1 MTGQLNINRLREF
14 PMWRALLVLFGA
26 LLFGLVVSAFCSGW
40 LGSAAGWEAPAVMK
54 TATVMQNA
62 LMFMVPALLTGF
74 VFYGKAFRFV
84 GLSKKP
90 PMSAIVWML
99 VVYVAMTPAMNWL
112 VAWNASVSLPESMA
126 PLEQWLKTQEMAAQE
141 ATSQVVDVSSPFDL
155 CLTILL
161 VGILTGLCEETF
173 FRGALQQ
180 IFICGTKKG
189 HLAVWISALI
199 FSAMHFQFYGFVPRL
214 VLGAFFG
221 YMYLWSGSL
230 WVPVVG
236 HAINNTAVVVLI
248 WLKEQGTAS
257 SIDSVGVAE
266 SGVPYAAIASV
277 LATLA
282 LMIVFRA
289 YNARG
294 NG

>member
-1 MTGQLNINRLREF
+1 MARQLNINHLHEF

-40 LGSAAGWEAPAVMK
+40 LGSVAGWEAPAVMK

-62 LMFMVPALLTGF
+62 LMFMAPALLTGF
-74 VFYGKAFRFV
+74 VFYGKTFRFV

-90 PMSAIVWML
+90 SLPAVAWML

-112 VAWNASVSLPESMA
+112 VAWNASVSLPETMA
-126 PLEQWLKTQEMAAQE
+126 PLEQWFKAQEMAAQE
-141 ATSQVVDVSSPFDL
+141 ATTQVVDVSSPLDL
-155 CLTILL
+155 CFTILL
-161 VGILTGLCEETF
+161 VGLLTGLCEETF

-180 IFICGTKKG
+180 IFVSGTKKG
-189 HLAVWISALI
+189 HLAVWISALV

-230 WVPVVG
+230 WVPVAG
-236 HAINNTAVVVLI
+236 HAINNTAVVVLT
-248 WLKEQGTAS
+248 WLKEQGVVS
-257 SIDSVGVAE
+257 SIDTVGVAE
-266 SGVPYAAIASV
+266 SGVPYVAISSTI
-277 LATLA
+277 ATVA

-289 YNARG
+289 YNKKRHG
-294 NG
+294 

>member
-1 MTGQLNINRLREF
+1 
-14 PMWRALLVLFGA
+14 
-26 LLFGLVVSAFCSGW
+26 
-40 LGSAAGWEAPAVMK
+40 
-54 TATVMQNA
+54 
-62 LMFMVPALLTGF
+62 
-74 VFYGKAFRFV
+74 
-84 GLSKKP
+84 
-90 PMSAIVWML
+90 MSAIVWML

-126 PLEQWLKTQEMAAQE
+126 PLEQWLKAQEMGAQE

-236 HAINNTAVVVLI
+236 HAINNTAVVVLT
-248 WLKEQGTAS
+248 WLKEQGIAS

-266 SGVPYAAIASV
+266 SSVPYAAIASV

-289 YNARG
+289 YNAKG

>member
-126 PLEQWLKTQEMAAQE
+126 PLEQWLKAQEMGRKR
-141 ATSQVVDVSSPFDL
+141 P
-155 CLTILL
+155 LL
-161 VGILTGLCEETF
+161 
-173 FRGALQQ
+173 
-180 IFICGTKKG
+180 K
-189 HLAVWISALI
+189 
-199 FSAMHFQFYGFVPRL
+199 
-214 VLGAFFG
+214 
-221 YMYLWSGSL
+221 
-230 WVPVVG
+230 
-236 HAINNTAVVVLI
+236 
-248 WLKEQGTAS
+248 
-257 SIDSVGVAE
+257 
-266 SGVPYAAIASV
+266 
-277 LATLA
+277 
-282 LMIVFRA
+282 
-289 YNARG
+289 
-294 NG
+294 

>member
-1 MTGQLNINRLREF
+1 MVPDRV
-14 PMWRALLVLFGA
+14 P
-26 LLFGLVVSAFCSGW
+26 
-40 LGSAAGWEAPAVMK
+40 AAGWEAPAVMK

-126 PLEQWLKTQEMAAQE
+126 PLEQWLKAQEMAAQE
-141 ATSQVVDVSSPFDL
+141 AASQVVDVSSPFDL

-236 HAINNTAVVVLI
+236 HAINNTAVVVLT
-248 WLKEQGTAS
+248 WLKEQGIAS

-266 SGVPYAAIASV
+266 SSVPYAAIASV

-289 YNARG
+289 YNAKG